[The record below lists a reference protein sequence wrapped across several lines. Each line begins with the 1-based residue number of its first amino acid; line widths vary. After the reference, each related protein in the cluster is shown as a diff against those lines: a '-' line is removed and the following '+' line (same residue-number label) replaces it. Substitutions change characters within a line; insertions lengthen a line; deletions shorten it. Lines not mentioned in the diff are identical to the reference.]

1 MRDMVKCRLCAS
13 VEEGALVSLTKELIR
28 IKSEAP
34 PGEEGRVGAFV
45 ASSIN
50 RKGEDDEVILLG
62 IDIGGTSIK
71 YGVVQDGE
79 TMKSGQVPTDLS
91 GPENVADQIAALI
104 NDMMKS
110 YPVSTVGIGSAGR
123 INSDTGTVTASNLHW
138 NEAPFYAMLKRR
150 ISLPFVLENDAQAA
164 MAAEWLYGACQG
176 LSDALYITLGTGIGC
191 GLLLGGRL
199 YRGGS
204 HVGGEAGHMITHVGG
219 RLCACGQNGCYEQY
233 ASAKALSR
241 MAGGR
246 TPVEVIALLKAGDPE
261 MEAIWQEYLKE
272 VGAGLINLVWL
283 FSPQRIVLG
292 GGLSQAG
299 DFLLNGLKNC
309 LNKIYGS
316 MGSSTAKR
324 ICLSKFLNGAGY
336 LGAVALAEITFK
348 RDEKGLS

>member
-1 MRDMVKCRLCAS
+1 M
-13 VEEGALVSLTKELIR
+13 
-28 IKSEAP
+28 
-34 PGEEGRVGAFV
+34 
-45 ASSIN
+45 
-50 RKGEDDEVILLG
+50 ILLG

-71 YGVVQDGE
+71 YGMVRDGE
-79 TMKSGQVPTDLS
+79 TLQSGQIPTDLS
-91 GPENVADQIAALI
+91 GPENVADQTAALV
-104 NDMMKS
+104 NDMKKA
-110 YPVSTVGIGSAGR
+110 YPVSAVGIGCAGR

-138 NEAPFYAMLKRR
+138 NDAPFHTMLKRR

-164 MAAEWLYGACQG
+164 LAAEWLYGACKG
-176 LSDALYITLGTGIGC
+176 ISDALYITLGTGIGC

-219 RLCACGQNGCYEQY
+219 RACACGQNGCYEQY

-241 MAGGR
+241 MAGGK
-246 TPVEVIALLKAGDPE
+246 TPEDVIALAKAGDPG
-261 MEAIWQEYLKE
+261 MAGIWREYLAE

-299 DFLLNGLKNC
+299 DYLLNSLKEC
-309 LNKIYGS
+309 LNGEYGS
-316 MGSSTAKR
+316 MGSSAANR
-324 ICLSKFLNGAGY
+324 ICLSEFRNGAGY

-348 RDEKGLS
+348 RGEENLP